1 MLDAEAL
8 ESLCPRAR
16 AAIEAP
22 RASGWTGAWG
32 GPCPFTRSGVAS
44 AGPVGLHRGLT
55 RWLAVAVL
63 AMSATA
69 GCSDAPAEPP
79 PTTEPDVQT
88 ADGAG
93 ASPDGAPMADAASVG
108 DGASAPDGG
117 DAGADVAS
125 TPGDA
130 ATDDSSEPVT
140 PGISCATDADCP
152 SLVYQ
157 ECQEVYCS
165 EDHVCA
171 LRTVPDGSPCKAQNL
186 CGSERYCEG
195 GWCYFKAHHCE
206 ESCVDADCV
215 RKRRCS
221 PPAPD
226 PAFCQPENPCK
237 AGTLQG
243 GSCVET
249 HDLLGI
255 DVLCDRAGHMRAVV
269 PLADRQALLLGNI
282 VVEHTPEDFIPSA
295 FGWIART
302 LPGGGFAWEHSF
314 EAPGYNEIYDA
325 VELPGGDLFV
335 VGVVVVDGWSNALA
349 ARMTGD
355 GDVIWERTYGGHS
368 ITEIRSAEL
377 LEDGIVAVS
386 GITDGQPVDP
396 TRVLFARLDPDD
408 GEILTWES
416 ILPEDGGTPEEE
428 VSLFRTVSMFP
439 FHDGFIVAA
448 ELHEPDWS
456 GWYGHFSP
464 SGELRWS
471 HVMKGIRVMSM
482 APRGYDTF
490 LAAGIILHE
499 RTVPGG
505 KALDKHAGIAIAT
518 VDGLAVTYVYKQPY
532 GTEEAYFITPTEDG
546 FLVGGVSYTAAGSN
560 PLLIRLDMGGT
571 TLWRTTS
578 LFPKQPYA
586 AFHDG
591 AVLSDGTLLL
601 AGGAGSAATPSAS
614 APLIVRTDGWGN
626 TTCQDSGACFERP
639 QYDCLDIDWC
649 TFNRC
654 TADTGCTVEPQEVF
668 GYSCTYVEGG
678 SSCGD
683 DYNCHL

>member
-1 MLDAEAL
+1 MLDAKAL
-8 ESLCPRAR
+8 ESSCLGAR
-16 AAIEAP
+16 AATEDP
-22 RASGWTGAWG
+22 GASGWTGARG
-32 GPCPFTRSGVAS
+32 GTGSCCPGGAAS
-44 AGPVGLHRGLT
+44 SRTIQARGGLT

-226 PAFCQPENPCK
+226 PAFCQPENPCM

-243 GSCVET
+243 DTCVET
-249 HDLLGI
+249 QDLLGME
-255 DVLCDRAGHMRAVV
+255 VLCDRAGHVWSVV
-269 PLADRQALLLGNI
+269 PLADGQALLLGNI
-282 VVEHTPEDFIPSA
+282 VVDHTPEAFVPSA
-295 FGWIART
+295 RPWIARR
-302 LPGGGFAWEHSF
+302 LPGGGFAWEYQF
-314 EAPGYNEIYDA
+314 EAPGFNELYDA

-448 ELHEPDWS
+448 ELFEPEWS
-456 GWYGHFSP
+456 GWYGHFSA

-471 HVMKGIRVMSM
+471 HVMKGIRVTAM
-482 APRGYDTF
+482 APAKFDRVV
-490 LAAGIILHE
+490 AAGIILHE
-499 RTVPGG
+499 RDVPGG
-505 KALDKHAGIAIAT
+505 KALAKHAGIAIGTA
-518 VDGLAVTYVYKQPY
+518 DGLEVTFVYKQPSA
-532 GTEEAYFITPTEDG
+532 TEELYFLREIEDG
-546 FLVGGVSYTAAGSN
+546 FLMGGAIFTATGSS
-560 PLLIRLDMGGT
+560 PLLLRLDLGARVR
-571 TLWRTTS
+571 WRTTT
-578 LFPKQPYA
+578 LFPQQPYA
-586 AFHDG
+586 AFYDG

-601 AGGAGSAATPSAS
+601 GGGAGSAGMAS
-614 APLIVRTDGWGN
+614 ANAPLMAQTDGWGN
-626 TTCQDSGACFERP
+626 TTCQGSGSCFGRP
-639 QYDCLDIDWC
+639 QQDCVALDWC
-649 TFNRC
+649 SFIGCTEETGC
-654 TADTGCTVEPQEVF
+654 TADPQGNY
-668 GYSCTYVEGG
+668 GYRCEYVEGG
-678 SSCGD
+678 SGCD
-683 DYNCHL
+683 DGCQP